1 MPYTVIR
8 IVLSRTLCR
17 KGFHGAPPSPFA
29 PAWALITPGTAVS
42 KAGTD
47 MRGVIISQRAPRPV
61 ILDETFSEQALR
73 NEKDPPPEHR
83 PDHLEKE

>member
-1 MPYTVIR
+1 
-8 IVLSRTLCR
+8 
-17 KGFHGAPPSPFA
+17 
-29 PAWALITPGTAVS
+29 
-42 KAGTD
+42 